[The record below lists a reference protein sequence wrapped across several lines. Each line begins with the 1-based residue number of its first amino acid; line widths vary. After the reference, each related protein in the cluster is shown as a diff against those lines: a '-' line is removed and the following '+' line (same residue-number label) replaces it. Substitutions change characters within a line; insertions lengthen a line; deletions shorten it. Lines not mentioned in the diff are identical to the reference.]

1 MEAAIDRSR
10 SVALAP
16 APPQS
21 SQALR
26 YPGGCAIFVSPAA
39 VAPTSPASVPKSP
52 LKLALPSYRLSPSVF
67 VMGPRISSEAAQRKS
82 AAYAARCAIAARQ
95 KKGSGY
101 CGMPD
106 P

>member
-1 MEAAIDRSR
+1 MDAAMDRRR

-39 VAPTSPASVPKSP
+39 VAPSSPASVPKSP
-52 LKLALPSYRLSPSVF
+52 LKLALPSYRLSPSVC
-67 VMGPRISSEAAQRKS
+67 VIGPRISSDAAQSNNARKS
-82 AAYAARCAIAARQ
+82 EPTTGRCAIAAV
-95 KKGSGY
+95 G
-101 CGMPD
+101 
-106 P
+106 